1 MVTLGLRGGEAFHT
15 KVKIFCWRKSLKV
28 ASTLKPKA
36 KFVQEVWYICSFE
49 ERQQIMRVFHVE
61 PTSGHMGISTV
72 CCITECF
79 FWKGITKD
87 VEHTMMRNCLLAT
100 RGSHTLTCNK

>member
-1 MVTLGLRGGEAFHT
+1 M
-15 KVKIFCWRKSLKV
+15 KVKNFRWRKSLKV

-36 KFVQEVWYICSFE
+36 KFVQEVWYICSIE
-49 ERQQIMRVFHVE
+49 ERQQIMRAFHVE
-61 PTSGHMGISTV
+61 PASGHMGISTV

-87 VEHTMMRNCLLAT
+87 VEHTYDEKLFA
-100 RGSHTLTCNK
+100 CNKG